1 MSSQYERELRAVLAG
16 IPKGIDAV
24 TRSCDP
30 VAKARARQVLERPFL
45 VVRAAGSGMEGSG
58 DLLALRGDLCFPI
71 EVKSSKKPK
80 LYLSGRTWDQYQSM
94 IYEGKRCD
102 LMPLYAYRL
111 KGVRGDSWRI
121 FRVDVGRLSGR
132 LGMLTRRIPALPLTR
147 NGKPFLDWE
156 QGMPLHLF
164 LALVCRK
171 STSSTLDALDNRIKN
186 IDLSKEDDG
195 SESSQMRITDMVQQ

>member
-1 MSSQYERELRAVLAG
+1 MAGQYERELRAVLAG
-16 IPKGIDAV
+16 IPKGVDAV

-71 EVKSSKKPK
+71 EVKTSKKSK
-80 LYLSGRTWDQYQSM
+80 LYLSGRTWDQYQAM
-94 IYEGKRCD
+94 IYEGKRCE

-156 QGMPLHLF
+156 KGMPLHKF
-164 LALVCRK
+164 LALVCRRD
-171 STSSTLDALDNRIKN
+171 STSSLESLDKRIKAV
-186 IDLSKEDDG
+186 DLSTVEE
-195 SESSQMRITDMVQQ
+195 SEPSQLRITDMVRR

>member
-16 IPKGIDAV
+16 IPKGVDAV
-24 TRSCDP
+24 TRSCDSI
-30 VAKARARQVLERPFL
+30 AKARARQVLERPFL

-71 EVKSSKKPK
+71 EVKSSKKSK

-132 LGMLTRRIPALPLTR
+132 LGILTRRIPALPLTR

-195 SESSQMRITDMVQQ
+195 NESSQMRITDMVQQ